1 MKNGLRFQK
10 GDTMNEFD
18 NNNYMNGQNG
28 NNNPNERNDAPAE
41 NISPEFATRGEKN
54 DFSAEPQETSFE
66 RQSAPEPEK
75 DIGTYSHGYEGGT
88 PDGRAG
94 YSYNHGGRPYG
105 VPQDQVYRHGD
116 AQRRDAYSSAYTNP
130 QNAGYRNSY
139 VPSYETPRQDGDRIS
154 YTPYNAKTQKKKEKK
169 PVTRASVAI
178 LCCLAVLL
186 SGISGF
192 GGAYIA
198 NRMSSDEP
206 IEAVQSGGVASGD
219 SIIIYRDVENVST
232 SAEKNNGEALDF
244 EEVAAIVKDS
254 VVEITTEYNMQSM
267 WYQYVTEGA
276 GSGVIISENGHII
289 TNSHVICDE
298 DTGKVADSIR
308 VRLTDGSEYVATV
321 IGSDSIS
328 DIAILKIEA
337 ENLTVAV
344 CGNSDDLA
352 VGESLVVVGNP
363 LGSLGGTV
371 TNGIVSATERKIQV
385 NSVEM
390 TLIQTN
396 AAVNPGNSGGGMFN
410 MQGQL
415 IGIVNAKST
424 GTGIEGLGFAI
435 PINEVLSVSE
445 QLLEYGYVRGR
456 TDIGVTF
463 YEVEN
468 SMFQSYYNLK
478 NGVYV
483 SDLKKGYNDD
493 VLEVG
498 DRVIAVNDTEVTTE
512 ADIKTIVMS
521 SEVGD
526 KLVFQVY
533 RDRKLIE
540 VEVTCYESVPTDADT
555 SVKFEGIG

>member
-1 MKNGLRFQK
+1 
-10 GDTMNEFD
+10 MNEFD
-18 NNNYMNGQNG
+18 NNNYMNSQGGSDNSG
-28 NNNPNERNDAPAE
+28 ERNDAPAE
-41 NISPEFATRGEKN
+41 NIAP
-54 DFSAEPQETSFE
+54 DFSAYEEKRGPAPEPQETLFE
-66 RQSAPEPEK
+66 RQYTPAPEQN
-75 DIGTYSHGYEGGT
+75 GGAYSHGYTGGT

-94 YSYNHGGRPYG
+94 YSYNYSGRPYRAPERQG
-105 VPQDQVYRHGD
+105 YGQNEAPHHEK
-116 AQRRDAYSSAYTNP
+116 YSTGYTNP
-130 QNAGYRNSY
+130 QNEGYRNSY
-139 VPSYETPRQDGDRIS
+139 VPNYATPRQDGDRIS
-154 YTPYNAKTQKKKEKK
+154 YTPYTAKVQKKKEKK
-169 PVTRASVAI
+169 PITRSAI
-178 LCCLAVLL
+178 AVICCLAVVF
-186 SGISGF
+186 SGIAGF

-198 NRMSSDEP
+198 NQRFSSEP
-206 IEAVQSGGVASGD
+206 AGSLQTGGNVSGESVV
-219 SIIIYRDVENVST
+219 IYRGVENVST
-232 SAEKNNGEALDF
+232 SVEKDDGAALNF

-289 TNSHVICDE
+289 TNNHVICDE
-298 DTGKVADSIR
+298 DSGKIADSIK
-308 VRLTDGSEYVATV
+308 VRLTNGSEYVATV

-328 DIAILKIEA
+328 DIAILKIAA

-415 IGIVNAKST
+415 VGIVNAKST

-435 PINEVLSVSE
+435 PINEVLNISE

-463 YEVEN
+463 YEVDN
-468 SMFQSYYNLK
+468 SIFQSYYNLK

-483 SDLKKGYNDD
+483 SELKKGYNDD

-512 ADIKTIVMS
+512 ADIKSIVMA

-526 KLVFQVY
+526 KLIFQVY

-540 VEVTCYESVPTDADT
+540 VEVTCYESVPADADT
-555 SVKFEGIG
+555 SVKFGEIG